1 MSGKKREFFFDAD
14 PYCITIL
21 TVPRPLAHPT
31 IEPAVPGSLIN
42 ITVITLR
49 MSIMSLLYTVNTF
62 YNNYLIMFIM
72 QHVKDYLL
80 FICPI
85 PAGARDSLHS
95 NPVPLPRP
103 PADPPVER
111 QGFSPHVAW

>member
-1 MSGKKREFFFDAD
+1 MFHNAISAVAQCPNNWGVGSVF
-14 PYCITIL
+14 
-21 TVPRPLAHPT
+21 PT
-31 IEPAVPGSLIN
+31 LE
-42 ITVITLR
+42 
-49 MSIMSLLYTVNTF
+49 NTYF
-62 YNNYLIMFIM
+62 N
-72 QHVKDYLL
+72 HVYHATCQGLSS

-85 PAGARDSLHS
+85 PAGAQDRLHS